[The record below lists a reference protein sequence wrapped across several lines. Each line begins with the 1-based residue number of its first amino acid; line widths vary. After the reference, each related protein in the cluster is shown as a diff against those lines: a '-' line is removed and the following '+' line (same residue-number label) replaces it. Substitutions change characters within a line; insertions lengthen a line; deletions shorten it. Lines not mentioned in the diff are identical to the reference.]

1 MSIDSSIPDYELDD
15 LRILS
20 SQQEIRAMA
29 HDLRD
34 QLLDLLA
41 ERAAT
46 VAELAVAVERP
57 KSTVAHHLNVL
68 LDAGLVRVVR
78 TRKVRAIEERFYG
91 RTARIFYVG
100 PVLPT
105 GIEPERDFAN
115 LLATAAAESEPAHR
129 DDRLRAI
136 VRHARIPR
144 ERAAEFWDRVFD
156 LVREFSQLPR
166 GGDTVYGFAA
176 GLYPT
181 EYPSL
186 PDPDGVEDE
195 PTARDVAA
203 RDVTARDA
211 TAPAPGHPQP

>member
-1 MSIDSSIPDYELDD
+1 MSIDSSIPEYELDD

-20 SQQEIRAMA
+20 SQQELRAMA
-29 HDLRD
+29 HGLRD
-34 QLLDLLA
+34 VLLDLLL

-46 VAELAVAVERP
+46 VAELATAVGRP
-57 KSTVAHHLNVL
+57 KSTVAHHVNVL
-68 LDAGLVRVVR
+68 LEAGLVRVVR
-78 TRKVRAIEERFYG
+78 TRRVRAIEERFYG

-100 PVLPT
+100 PVLPP

-115 LLATAAAESEPAHR
+115 LLATAAAESEAAHR

-136 VRHARIPR
+136 VRHTRIPR
-144 ERAAEFWDRVFD
+144 EQAAEFWDRVFE
-156 LVREFSQLPR
+156 LVREFSEIPR

-186 PDPDGVEDE
+186 PEAGTPEPEDGTE
-195 PTARDVAA
+195 PR
-203 RDVTARDA
+203 
-211 TAPAPGHPQP
+211 G